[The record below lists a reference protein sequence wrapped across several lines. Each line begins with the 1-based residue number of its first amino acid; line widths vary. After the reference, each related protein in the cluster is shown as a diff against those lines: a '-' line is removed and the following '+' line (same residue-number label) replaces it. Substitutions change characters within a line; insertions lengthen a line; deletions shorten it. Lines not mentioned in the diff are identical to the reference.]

1 MRKAAAVFLLATFF
15 SFLFVF
21 PVYGIC
27 TTKDDISCLD
37 CPEPGGLVPCGRN
50 CDDAETLGCEC
61 EPCTLCHFFVMVDNI
76 IDFLLFRIVPVLAA
90 LMIAV
95 GGVMYIVAF
104 GKPEMIS
111 RAKSLFTAVVIGL
124 LIIYGAWVFINTF
137 LMFIGINEVNE
148 FRTLPQ
154 DWWKIPCP

>member
-1 MRKAAAVFLLATFF
+1 MKKIFLIIFLITLF
-15 SFLFVF
+15 SLPLV
-21 PVYGIC
+21 
-27 TTKDDISCLD
+27 SLSA
-37 CPEPGGLVPCGRN
+37 GLVPCGRT
-50 CDDAETLGCEC
+50 DSGATAEERQ
-61 EPCTLCHFFVMVDNI
+61 PCTFCHLFVM
-76 IDFLLFRIVPVLAA
+76 IDRVLDFILFKIVPVLAA
-90 LMIAV
+90 LMIAI
-95 GGVMYIVAF
+95 GGFMYIFAF

-111 RAKSLFTAVVIGL
+111 QAKRLFTAIAIGL